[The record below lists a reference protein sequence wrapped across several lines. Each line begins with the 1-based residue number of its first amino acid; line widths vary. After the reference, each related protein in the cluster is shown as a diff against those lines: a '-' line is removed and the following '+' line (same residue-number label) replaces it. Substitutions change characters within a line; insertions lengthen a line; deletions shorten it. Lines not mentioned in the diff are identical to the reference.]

1 MDVND
6 QESIGEADR
15 ETVVPPSLT
24 FPDLPRLE
32 LDDLLAQLV
41 GRAQEVMATQGRLRG
56 LIKANQFITGNLDL
70 EAVLRQVIEAS
81 CELIGAR
88 YAALGVNAPEGGR
101 LAEFLHT
108 GMPEETVALIG
119 HLPEGKGL
127 LGALIEDPR
136 AIRLARIGDD
146 RRSVGFPSGHP
157 PMESFLGTPIEVRGE
172 VFGNLYLTEST
183 KGGFSAEDE
192 ELARALAATAGAA
205 IANARLYESARS
217 RGQWLQASEVIHRH
231 LLSGESVGEAP
242 PLRLI
247 AEQSLQV
254 ARADVVTV
262 SVPAGTGDQ
271 LRVQVAVGAAAAEI
285 EGRMMPREGS
295 ISGSV
300 LTEGTPL
307 MIAHPGERNLLT
319 AASDKLDIGPVM
331 AIPLKGSRQTH
342 GVLSVFRLRGRIA
355 FSAEDL
361 DLATSFASQASVA
374 VELAEARRE
383 QQRAAMLDDRQRIG
397 EDLHDH
403 VIQMLFAAGLS
414 LQAVVARSPGGPE
427 TERILGV
434 VDDLDETISQ
444 IRTTIFQLQRSDSQQ
459 RQGLRARLLDV
470 AGQAAPALGFD
481 PSVRFSGVIDTLRG
495 DLAEDLMAVTR
506 EALSNTARHAG
517 ASSVTVVLT
526 VRSDQVVLEVQDD
539 GSGPGADRGHG
550 LENLRSR
557 ARRHGGSM
565 TFGAGDPT
573 GSRLQWSVPVF
584 RGPDG
589 D

>member
-1 MDVND
+1 MDGDRN
-6 QESIGEADR
+6 EGPADTDR
-15 ETVVPPSLT
+15 RTAASVPLT

-32 LDDLLAQLV
+32 LDDLLTQLV

-56 LIKANQFITGNLDL
+56 LLKANQLIGRNLDL
-70 EAVLRQVIEAS
+70 ETVLRQIIEAS
-81 CELIGAR
+81 CELIGAK
-88 YAALGVNAPEGGR
+88 YAALGVNAPEGGG

-119 HLPEGKGL
+119 HLPQGKGL

-136 AIRLARIGDD
+136 AIRLEGIGDD
-146 RRSVGFPSGHP
+146 PRSVGFPAGHP
-157 PMESFLGTPIEVRGE
+157 PMGSFLGTPVEVRGE

-192 ELARALAATAGAA
+192 ELARALAATAGGA

-217 RGQWLQASEVIHRH
+217 RGQWLQASEAIHRH

-254 ARADVVTV
+254 AQADVVTV
-262 SVPAGTGDQ
+262 TVPVEEGGE
-271 LRVQVAVGAAAAEI
+271 LRVQVAVGAAAREI

-295 ISGSV
+295 ISGTV
-300 LTEGTPL
+300 LAEGTPL
-307 MIAHPGERNLLT
+307 MIAHPGERGLLT

-342 GVLSVFRLRGRIA
+342 GVLSVFRLRGRAA

-361 DLATSFASQASVA
+361 DLATSFASQAAVA

-383 QQRAAMLDDRQRIG
+383 QQRAAMLDDRQRIA

-403 VIQMLFAAGLS
+403 VIQSLFAAGLS
-414 LQAVVARSPGGPE
+414 LQAVVARSPAGDQ
-427 TERILGV
+427 TDRILAV

-444 IRTTIFQLQRSDSQQ
+444 IRTTIFQLQRSDAQ
-459 RQGLRARLLDV
+459 RRPGLRARLLDV
-470 AGQAAPALGFD
+470 AAQAVPALGFD
-481 PSVRFSGVIDTLRG
+481 PAVRFSGVIDTLRG
-495 DLAEDLMAVTR
+495 DLAEDLVAVTR
-506 EALSNTARHAG
+506 EALSNIARHAG
-517 ASSVTVVLT
+517 AHAATVTLSVRADEVVL
-526 VRSDQVVLEVQDD
+526 DVQDD
-539 GSGPGADRGHG
+539 GNGPMPGAELGHG
-550 LENLRSR
+550 LENQRSR
-557 ARRHGGSM
+557 AERHGGSM
-565 TFGAGDPT
+565 TFGPGEET
-573 GSRLQWSVPVF
+573 GSRLHWVVPVF
-584 RGPDG
+584 
-589 D
+589 